1 MFRAGRERSEEL
13 EKRRR
18 EGGIPI
24 RPRAARC
31 EDTAFVPARQ
41 CPSVGRMV
49 EVVIMVVLVTRVR
62 APQFPLCDQNRNIC
76 LVCVHMEECVVEG
89 DSYNASYFTSL
100 SSRRCCWNY
109 ETKSGASYPNVVASC
124 HSYIHP
130 AAEPCVRVQY
140 SSSGCSASLPWI
152 PRSLAFHSWGT
163 CGVGCQRKSGGV
175 SCASGVRAGKLRRVV
190 NI

>member
-41 CPSVGRMV
+41 CPSVGRIV

-62 APQFPLCDQNRNIC
+62 VPQFPLCGQNRNIC
-76 LVCVHMEECVVEG
+76 LVRMHMGRVRCRRRLVQRELFHLVVV
-89 DSYNASYFTSL
+89 SSL
-100 SSRRCCWNY
+100 LL
-109 ETKSGASYPNVVASC
+109 E
-124 HSYIHP
+124 
-130 AAEPCVRVQY
+130 
-140 SSSGCSASLPWI
+140 L
-152 PRSLAFHSWGT
+152 
-163 CGVGCQRKSGGV
+163 
-175 SCASGVRAGKLRRVV
+175 
-190 NI
+190 